1 MMFFLK
7 SYLLLSELIGIGFQ
21 SKNSHTVNSFYSD
34 RNFSGIPDISLEVCE
49 SKCTPMKTKM
59 EAEYLPGVGKVV
71 SSIHLIFLFKH
82 ACDTVVLIILLL

>member
-21 SKNSHTVNSFYSD
+21 SKNSHTLNSFYSD
-34 RNFSGIPDISLEVCE
+34 RNFSGIPYISLEVCE

-71 SSIHLIFLFKH
+71 SSIHLIFFVQT
-82 ACDTVVLIILLL
+82 CM